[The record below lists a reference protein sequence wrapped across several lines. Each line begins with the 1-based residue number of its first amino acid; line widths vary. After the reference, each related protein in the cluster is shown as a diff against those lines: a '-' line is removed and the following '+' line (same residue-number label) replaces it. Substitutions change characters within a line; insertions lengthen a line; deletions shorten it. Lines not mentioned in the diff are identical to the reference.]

1 MSLTIKLPKFRLIRV
16 KFSLPEQIGRADV
29 AHYQALSDKLE
40 RLAHTAGT
48 GSDAFRK
55 RKEHIH
61 NLLHAGKYVQEVVKT
76 YKDIRPLVELWQI
89 CDECVDRNPIDRAIL
104 EHFTALRR
112 RHSLLVLFAF
122 SQLFFDRFD
131 QLGDHQAF
139 AAFIRA
145 QFRLNADR
153 KFSQTLARLAK
164 NAKILFAVEGPGQ
177 VVKQAWKDRLPLE
190 TAAASFGVPME
201 REGRF
206 FIQCKNIYY
215 LDALRGLQVGQDHEV
230 LRELVRKDTYE
241 SAYESGWLLGHKVVQ
256 IMVDKAAGHQ
266 EMPDNWLRVI
276 LSIAGDPRVSTR
288 AFNYV
293 RWWARLGNEYV
304 KQVRQWLSRMDI
316 ELFLEVLEDYTKHSG
331 DSDLKRMF
339 PARKRFLK
347 GVFEK
352 RLVRDARLFLS
363 RRAEDYVRRHYKKND
378 IPAYSRMTGGSIS
391 VIYLNID
398 GKHVVEGTHNFSLR
412 IYQRLPRRNPVED
425 YDRNTFSSRD
435 LGKGLWEDYVFEFG
449 NAGVVSIT
457 HYPDRWQREALA
469 AFRSLGTHID
479 PSDVLNPK
487 DYREYGRRYGV

>member
-1 MSLTIKLPKFRLIRV
+1 MSLTIKLPKFRLIGI
-16 KFSLPEQIGRADV
+16 KFALPEQTGRANA
-29 AHYQALSDKLE
+29 AHYQTLSDKLE

-55 RKEHIH
+55 RKEHIRH
-61 NLLHAGKYVQEVVKT
+61 LLHTGKRLQEVVQT
-76 YKDIRPLVELWQI
+76 PKDIRPLVELWQTR
-89 CDECVDRNPIDRAIL
+89 DECVGRHPIDRAIL

-112 RHSLLVLFAF
+112 RHSLMVLFAF

-131 QLGDHQAF
+131 QLGDYPAF

-164 NAKILFAVEGPGQ
+164 NAKTLFTDKGPEQ
-177 VVKQAWKDRLPLE
+177 VVKQARKDRLPLE
-190 TAAASFGVPME
+190 TAAERLGLPME

-206 FIQCKNIYY
+206 FTQCKNIYY
-215 LDALRGLQVGQDHEV
+215 LSTLKELQVGQDHEV
-230 LRELVRKDTYE
+230 LRELVKKDTYE

-266 EMPDNWLRVI
+266 KMPDNWLRVI

-288 AFNYV
+288 AVNYV
-293 RWWARLGNEYV
+293 RWWARLGNRYV
-304 KQVRQWLSRMDI
+304 RQVRQWLSWMDI
-316 ELFLEVLEDYTKHSG
+316 ELFLEVLEDYTKHSR
-331 DSDLKRMF
+331 DFDLQRMF

-347 GVFEK
+347 GVFE
-352 RLVRDARLFLS
+352 RGLVKHARLFLS
-363 RRAEDYVRRHYKKND
+363 RQADGYIRRHYKKND
-378 IPAYSRMTGGSIS
+378 VPAYSRMTGGSIS

-398 GKHVVEGTHNFSLR
+398 GKHTVEGTHNFSLR

-425 YDRNTFSSRD
+425 YDRNTFPSRD
-435 LGKGLWEDYVFEFG
+435 LGKGLWEDYTFEFG
-449 NAGVVSIT
+449 SAGVISIT
-457 HYPDRWQREALA
+457 HYPDRWQREAIA

-479 PSDVLNPK
+479 PSDVLSSE
-487 DYREYGRRYGV
+487 DYRRYRHRYGV